1 MKCPHTGKS
10 FEYFLYENEDVCTCP
25 HCQEEIDRGDEV
37 VQTDDNL
44 ICVECA
50 IDSSIIPTT

>member
-1 MKCPHTGKS
+1 MPK
-10 FEYFLYENEDVCTCP
+10 FEYFLYENEDGCTCT

-37 VQTDDNL
+37 VQTGDDL

-50 IDSSIIPTT
+50 IYSLIIPTT